1 METYPGQDG
10 MSCKTIFCII
20 FLLIR
25 LLTNLLILVLIS
37 YLKKQGSLT
46 YREFLELYHDDI
58 ITSIITLLSSYPSWN
73 ELDYT

>member
-1 METYPGQDG
+1 METYPGQD
-10 MSCKTIFCII
+10 
-20 FLLIR
+20 
-25 LLTNLLILVLIS
+25 VLIS